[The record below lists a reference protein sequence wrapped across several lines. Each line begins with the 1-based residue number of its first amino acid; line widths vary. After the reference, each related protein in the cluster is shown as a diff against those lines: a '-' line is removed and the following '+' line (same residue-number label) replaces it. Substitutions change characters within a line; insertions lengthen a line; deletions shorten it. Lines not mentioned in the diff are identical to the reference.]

1 VSHTNIRPAALAGT
15 WYPGSPAV
23 LADEIRRFM
32 AEADRAKL
40 PTGRPVVLLVPHAGY
55 AYSGPTAGRGWGL
68 LAGLDYDRVFVLA
81 PNHRHPLQQ
90 ISYPEVEAYATPLGD
105 VPVDRIACDCLA
117 DCEAFRCDPVAHEH
131 EHAEEIQLPFL
142 QTILAPETPIIPLL
156 VPRLTGEQR
165 FAAAAALGAFV
176 DGRSLFVISTD
187 MTHYG
192 ADYGYV
198 PFAEDI
204 PDNLRRLDMDALAAV
219 ADWDAARLLDYGRK
233 TGITMCGLE
242 ATALVMSLP
251 WAGRPQTALIDYTRS
266 GDRDDDYA
274 FSVSY
279 AAVVGCLEDSV

>member
-1 VSHTNIRPAALAGT
+1 MSRANIRPAALAGT

-23 LADEIRRFM
+23 LADEIRRFT
-32 AEADRAKL
+32 AEADRVKL

-68 LAGLDYDRVFVLA
+68 LSGLEYDRVFVLA

-90 ISYPEVEAYATPLGD
+90 ISYPDVAAYATPLGE
-105 VPVDRIACDCLA
+105 VPVDRSACDCLA
-117 DCEAFRCDPVAHEH
+117 DCAAFRCAPLAHEH
-131 EHAEEIQLPFL
+131 EHAAEIQLPSL
-142 QTILAPETPIIPLL
+142 QTVLDPETPVVPLL
-156 VPRLTGEQR
+156 VPRLNGEQR

-187 MTHYG
+187 LTHYG

-198 PFAEDI
+198 PFHDDI
-204 PDNLRRLDMDALAAV
+204 PNNLRRLDMGALDAV
-219 ADWDAARLLDYGRK
+219 ADWDATRLLDYGRE

-242 ATALVMSLP
+242 ATALVMSLA
-251 WAGRPQTALIDYTRS
+251 WADRPRTALVDYTRS
-266 GDRDDDYA
+266 GDRDGDYT

-279 AAVVGCLEDSV
+279 AALVGCLEDSA